1 MRMYTN
7 PRKRLKFNKRKIIF
21 IIILF
26 ILFNTGVF
34 IFYFTSKLGS
44 VMLEAAERELY
55 EITSMIIINNI
66 TREKLNHVAL
76 EDIIVVNK
84 NQNEEVT
91 DIDFRLDMAYEM
103 LLYLRQD
110 LDRAAFAVKDGEVPD
125 NASVVNDNLIIKI
138 PFYAYTNNPLLM
150 NLGPRVPVKVNLL
163 EVIRGEIITTVSD
176 YGINTILVNVWL
188 NLYVSQ
194 SIILP
199 TGREVTN
206 IDFEILI
213 ASRII
218 QGQIPN
224 FFPGMIER
232 QSGIINLE

>member
-1 MRMYTN
+1 M
-7 PRKRLKFNKRKIIF
+7 
-21 IIILF
+21 
-26 ILFNTGVF
+26 FNTGIF
-34 IFYFTSKLGS
+34 IFYFTSKLGA

-55 EITSMIIINNI
+55 EITSMIIVNNI
-66 TREKLNHVAL
+66 TREKLNHIAM
-76 EDIIVVNK
+76 EDIIVVNR
-84 NQNEEVT
+84 NRNEEVT
-91 DIDFRLDMAYEM
+91 DIEFRLDMAYEM
-103 LLYLRQD
+103 LINLRED
-110 LDRAAFAVKDGEVPD
+110 LDRAAFAVKDGEIPD
-125 NASVVNDNLIIKI
+125 NATVINDNLIIKV

-150 NLGPRVPVKVNLL
+150 NLGPRVPLKVNLL

-199 TGREVTN
+199 VGREVTN

-218 QGQIPN
+218 QGQVPD
-224 FFPGMIER
+224 FFPGGFQR